1 MFMSKMKEVPNAKA
15 KLIGMLISIVLM
27 IFTVTQTYYL
37 AMYTLGREISEDKM
51 AVYKWVVKLVN
62 YKESA
67 AVNETVEQDTTTDA
81 K

>member
-1 MFMSKMKEVPNAKA
+1 MSKMKEVPNAKA
-15 KLIGMLISIVLM
+15 KLIGMLVSIALM

-62 YKESA
+62 Y
-67 AVNETVEQDTTTDA
+67 NEKNDSVEQDAYQDA
-81 K
+81 E